1 MYTTTRPVMKYRTD
15 LDVKARDRISILRLR
30 MKKGGRGVKNLVK
43 STYFFFFSSELLIR
57 VLNLDLINRIKI
69 EIIGVGKRTS
79 R

>member
-43 STYFFFFSSELLIR
+43 STFFFFFSSELLIR

-69 EIIGVGKRTS
+69 EIIGVGERTS

>member
-43 STYFFFFSSELLIR
+43 STFFFFSSELLIR

-69 EIIGVGKRTS
+69 EIIGVGERTS

>member
-43 STYFFFFSSELLIR
+43 STFFFFFSSELLIR